1 MNVYG
6 NNKITYNINNDNK
19 TVDLLLDENPI
30 ARITIKTKDK
40 ASFMI
45 INYANMFGSTEVKM
59 MLNDDIHRS
68 IINGVFKFGS
78 YRVKQMIS
86 AYLGDHADAD
96 VLYLDAAY
104 ADNSYEVLTAYVYD
118 DKINIHIESNEDIC
132 YGADIYRINDSE
144 EEFDLYGIYGEFH
157 TSYKISDLKE
167 IGE

>member
-6 NNKITYNINNDNK
+6 NNKLTYNISDDNK
-19 TVDLLLDENPI
+19 TVELLLDENPI
-30 ARITIKTKDK
+30 ASITIKTKDK

-45 INYANMFGSTEVKM
+45 IKYANMFGSTEVKM

-68 IINGVFKFGS
+68 IIDGVFKFGR
-78 YRVKQMIS
+78 YEVKQMIS
-86 AYLGDHADAD
+86 PYLDDHADAN
-96 VLYLDAAY
+96 VLYINTAY
-104 ADNSYEVLTAYVYD
+104 ADNSYEVLTAYVYN

-157 TSYKISDLKE
+157 TSYKISNLKE

>member
-6 NNKITYNINNDNK
+6 NNKLTYNISDDNK
-19 TVDLLLDENPI
+19 TVDLLFDKKPI

-40 ASFMI
+40 ASLI
-45 INYANMFGSTEVKM
+45 IIKYSNMFGSTEVKM
-59 MLNDDIHRS
+59 MLNDDVHKS

-86 AYLGDHADAD
+86 AYLDDHADAD
-96 VLYLDAAY
+96 VLYLDAVY
-104 ADNSYEVLTAYVYD
+104 ADNPYEVLTAYVYD